1 MQYLKDLI
9 YDVCLL
15 SPVNIRN
22 YEFKSCVEKKKR
34 VFFINPSAIFVQMKL
49 NKFCAKQHKKPICS
63 VVMIFPDE
71 FGVISCRLA
80 QNSALVETTFNSRE
94 KQPRKENKE
103 NWKCLF

>member
-34 VFFINPSAIFVQMKL
+34 VFYKSKCY
-49 NKFCAKQHKKPICS
+49 FCANEIK
-63 VVMIFPDE
+63 
-71 FGVISCRLA
+71 
-80 QNSALVETTFNSRE
+80 
-94 KQPRKENKE
+94 
-103 NWKCLF
+103 